1 MESLVPSMLSEIDI
15 ICDGLRLTSD
25 ECWTVRLWVSA
36 TCFHQLVFITMI
48 LITTI
53 QFKNNAP
60 LLGIDPFKAPFPI
73 SVLRAHADM
82 GRNAVKLISK
92 LEQSTHGFA
101 T

>member
-1 MESLVPSMLSEIDI
+1 MGYVRNLFPSAGIYNNDSNTI
-15 ICDGLRLTSD
+15 
-25 ECWTVRLWVSA
+25 
-36 TCFHQLVFITMI
+36 
-48 LITTI
+48 I

-60 LLGIDPFKAPFPI
+60 LLGLDPFKAPFPI

>member
-25 ECWTVRLWVSA
+25 
-36 TCFHQLVFITMI
+36 HQLVFITMI

-60 LLGIDPFKAPFPI
+60 LLGLDPFKAPFPI